1 MASSITPQQRKE
13 MEEFLLEHPVNPD
26 YDEECNTL
34 DGAPPEEQL
43 TARIYRKILDENP
56 I

>member
-34 DGAPPEEQL
+34 DGAPPRRAVDCSNL
-43 TARIYRKILDENP
+43 S
-56 I
+56 